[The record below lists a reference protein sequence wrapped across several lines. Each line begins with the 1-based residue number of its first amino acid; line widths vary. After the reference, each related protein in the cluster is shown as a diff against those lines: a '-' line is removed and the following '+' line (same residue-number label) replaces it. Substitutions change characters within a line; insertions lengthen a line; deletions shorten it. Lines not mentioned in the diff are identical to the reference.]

1 MALHHYAG
9 ARALTEE
16 AKRDDQTAESKY
28 ARTGKAR
35 GAMMVRNIAFERRQ
49 QARALLKER

>member
-16 AKRDDQTAESKY
+16 AKRDDETVESRHQ
-28 ARTGKAR
+28 RTGKAR
-35 GAMMVRNIAFERRQ
+35 GAIMVRNIAFKRRQ